1 MHNKMFAQW
10 CGDVLPKV
18 YIFVPRFGVGD
29 RTRLRNRTT
38 AQTQTLCAIQNK
50 MVTRLFNIIAIG
62 SLLTFIFFFTSF
74 FFLGSIETFDRQVVE
89 LPEYFFK
96 RSAAGVVIGILGCIV
111 VAVGNFLFDK
121 GQRSDKKAR
130 ILRIILWTMLLSV
143 ITSVVGTAIFFYH

>member
-1 MHNKMFAQW
+1 
-10 CGDVLPKV
+10 
-18 YIFVPRFGVGD
+18 
-29 RTRLRNRTT
+29 
-38 AQTQTLCAIQNK
+38 

-62 SLLTFIFFFTSF
+62 SLLTFIFVFTSF

-96 RSAAGVVIGILGCIV
+96 RSAAGVVIGVLGCIV

-121 GQRSDKKAR
+121 GQRTDKKAR

>member
-1 MHNKMFAQW
+1 VHNKMFAQW